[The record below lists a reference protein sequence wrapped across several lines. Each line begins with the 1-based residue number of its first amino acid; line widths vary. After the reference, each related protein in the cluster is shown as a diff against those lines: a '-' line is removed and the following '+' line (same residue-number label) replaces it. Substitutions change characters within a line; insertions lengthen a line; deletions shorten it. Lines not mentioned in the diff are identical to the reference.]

1 MPNTTPAKPRLMTPW
16 RGFFFR
22 VGIQVLCPELQ
33 GPGPGMVG
41 QGGIEVVG
49 LVVVHEAVLGLVAE
63 DFPVTVHMT

>member
-1 MPNTTPAKPRLMTPW
+1 M
-16 RGFFFR
+16 
-22 VGIQVLCPELQ
+22 LCPELQ